1 MAFVYTFACKT
12 WKAVSFETRHV
23 SCGCQSL
30 RKRQRAGSWLARKTV
45 KDVSRT
51 RTTLALRAGSEV
63 PQERPL
69 QKSLL
74 KGASVLVALLAAFSP
89 LLGDPTEALAAQ
101 GGGRV
106 GGSSFRAPVTRSAPS
121 RSYSGPSGGV
131 GGYYYSP
138 APILPVTP
146 FFFGPVVVP
155 FGFTGFGTFLFA
167 AAFLAFATRALGSAR
182 DGVTSAITGDD
193 DSLVSEKT
201 TLVKLKVGLLSTA
214 RELQQELEEIALHS
228 KTDTIAGLQ
237 QVLQETTLAL
247 YRNPDYWSHGS
258 IETTVASFS
267 EAEAVFNRE
276 SFAERG
282 KLERETLSNVAGR
295 VDVRRRNNSE
305 LDPTDMRISE
315 YIVVT
320 LIVAASGRIPSLPK
334 QIRNSGDVEATL
346 RALSSIPRESLQGVE
361 VIWSPQSL
369 EDVLTERE
377 MLTDHPELVRI

>member
-51 RTTLALRAGSEV
+51 RTALALRAGSEV

-138 APILPVTP
+138 APIFPVTP

-182 DGVTSAITGDD
+182 D
-193 DSLVSEKT
+193 
-201 TLVKLKVGLLSTA
+201 
-214 RELQQELEEIALHS
+214 
-228 KTDTIAGLQ
+228 
-237 QVLQETTLAL
+237 
-247 YRNPDYWSHGS
+247 WM
-258 IETTVASFS
+258 ASFS